1 MSTTSAPSAGLHDLT
16 LEEWLT
22 STAEKREALFAYAKS
37 EPPIDQDEAIQN
49 EAEAAILRADAEW
62 YLTQE
67 TARQTLLVAKE
78 YDALSADERRVMVK
92 AKVADIKRL
101 VDSLAVV
108 VQTIKSRVY
117 SAMNQNRS
125 RP

>member
-1 MSTTSAPSAGLHDLT
+1 
-16 LEEWLT
+16 
-22 STAEKREALFAYAKS
+22 
-37 EPPIDQDEAIQN
+37 
-49 EAEAAILRADAEW
+49 
-62 YLTQE
+62 
-67 TARQTLLVAKE
+67 
-78 YDALSADERRVMVK
+78 MVK